1 MNPDKLAEGQV
12 PKEEEEEE
20 EEEDY
25 MPGDSDKDDDDDLE
39 YEYDSEYESE
49 TSIDSEDGLNV
60 TVRTVMGQEFNFVV
74 LPDSTVIDLK
84 MAIFVNLNRMHP
96 DTQVLNMLM
105 QMVVLLIRDHFDR
118 ADHIL
123 LTLILLWKVLTY
135 LGEEMEEDEETMA
148 DYDIQVGWSRGS
160 TPWSQNVSFFRT
172 APRFCSSQSWPADSS
187 AIPTGGP

>member
-1 MNPDKLAEGQV
+1 MNPDKLLEGQV
-12 PKEEEEEE
+12 SS

-25 MPGDSDKDDDDDLE
+25 VPGDSDEDDDDDLE
-39 YEYDSEYESE
+39 YEYDSEYETESS
-49 TSIDSEDGLNV
+49 TDSEEGLNV
-60 TVRTVMGQEFNFVV
+60 TVRTVMGQDFNFVV

-96 DTQVLNMLM
+96 DTQVMNMLM
-105 QMVVLLIRDHFDR
+105 QMVVVLIRDHFEV
-118 ADHIL
+118 AYHIL

-160 TPWSQNVSFFRT
+160 TPWSQNFLIFQDGSTILLQPKLASGFISHPNR
-172 APRFCSSQSWPADSS
+172 
-187 AIPTGGP
+187 